1 MKKEHKDIL
10 KQLVEKELK
19 QMEEIEE
26 DIEFPSGNFI
36 KSRESY
42 EQVLKD
48 ILKHLTVKSSS

>member
-1 MKKEHKDIL
+1 MKREHKDIL

-19 QMEEIEE
+19 EIEEIEE

-36 KSRESY
+36 KSRETY

-48 ILKHLTVKSSS
+48 ILKELR